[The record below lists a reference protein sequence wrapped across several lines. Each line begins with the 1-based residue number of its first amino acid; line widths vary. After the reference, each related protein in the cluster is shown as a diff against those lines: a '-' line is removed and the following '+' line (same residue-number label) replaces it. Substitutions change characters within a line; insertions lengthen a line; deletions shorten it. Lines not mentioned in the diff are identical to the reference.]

1 MKIFLLT
8 VLVFFASLTY
18 GQTSLGDRK
27 YEIEEI
33 LTSKPESA
41 TAYNDRGL
49 ARAYTSN
56 HLEAII
62 DYTKA
67 IQLIKNFHDAYF
79 NRGVSK
85 MELEDYRG
93 AIADFTKAIEFQAEN
108 AQNYSKRG
116 SCQLLLNKKEDA
128 CLDFSKAGELGLAE
142 AYDLIKKNCK

>member
-1 MKIFLLT
+1 MRNFLLI

-33 LTSKPESA
+33 LMSKPESA
-41 TAYNDRGL
+41 ISFNDRGL

-56 HLEAII
+56 HQDAII

-67 IQLIKNFHDAYF
+67 IQLNKAFNDAYF

-93 AIADFTKAIEFQAEN
+93 AIADFTKAMELNSEN
-108 AQNYSKRG
+108 AQYYSKRG
-116 SCQLLLNKKEDA
+116 SCQLLLNKKEEA
-128 CLDFSKAGELGLAE
+128 CLDFSKAGEFGLAE